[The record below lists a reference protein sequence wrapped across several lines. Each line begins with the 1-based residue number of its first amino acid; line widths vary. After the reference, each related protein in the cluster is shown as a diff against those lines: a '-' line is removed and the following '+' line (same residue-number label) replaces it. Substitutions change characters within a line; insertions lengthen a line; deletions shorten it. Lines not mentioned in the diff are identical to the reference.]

1 MGESRPSEEAIAL
14 FTNVFGYSPDP
25 EALHAGECWQA
36 ERIDAALRRAKAEG
50 ALVWTSEK
58 PTVEGVYWYRNNGN
72 AASVVQVYEHHDDGW
87 CVYGL
92 EIQHCS
98 MRSLERDEYDE
109 LTEGEWA
116 GPLSAPLDARAA
128 QIEEGSK

>member
-50 ALVWTSEK
+50 LRLAVQEHRCWEDVLRTE
-58 PTVEGVYWYRNNGN
+58 YRNVPTFE
-72 AASVVQVYEHHDDGW
+72 AW
-87 CVYGL
+87 
-92 EIQHCS
+92 I
-98 MRSLERDEYDE
+98 
-109 LTEGEWA
+109 
-116 GPLSAPLDARAA
+116 DARAA
-128 QIEEGSK
+128 QIEEGE